1 MSHQNTSYQL
11 EPQNSN
17 SYLWDGQIIVNLS
30 SSLHLIVIFSFRC
43 QTKLVQS
50 HPGQLPAVEGQGGG
64 FEEKQPSSEEH
75 KHVRCLHITSLFA
88 NVLPKKYIRVDRIGG
103 QSR

>member
-1 MSHQNTSYQL
+1 MPN
-11 EPQNSN
+11 
-17 SYLWDGQIIVNLS
+17 
-30 SSLHLIVIFSFRC
+30 LIVRS
-43 QTKLVQS
+43 Q
-50 HPGQLPAVEGQGGG
+50 PGELPAVEGQGGG

-88 NVLPKKYIRVDRIGG
+88 NSLPKKYRRDGIEG